1 MAEHREWDTLLRKVK
16 IKKGDF
22 FQIDAGCIH
31 AIRGGT
37 VILETQQNSDIT
49 QALDVID
56 APFTPS
62 GIARTTSEDNGLCR
76 ETLVKTKNYTVERI
90 TLSGEGIINQNHHFM
105 NLSVIEG
112 EGEIDGYKIK
122 KGSHFILPFGYKD
135 AKLSGNME
143 LIISYL

>member
-1 MAEHREWDTLLRKVK
+1 MLHT
-16 IKKGDF
+16 KK
-22 FQIDAGCIH
+22 
-31 AIRGGT
+31 
-37 VILETQQNSDIT
+37 
-49 QALDVID
+49 ALDVID